1 MPKYTVYA
9 KIIRK
14 GKRRTHRV
22 RNAPVYTYYDEIVS
36 YADLKSVLLDAVRQI
51 FWEFEQSTSEVTV
64 EKHLGGK
71 YITKTTSYRT
81 TKMHYRRQYEF
92 RARLS
97 YIKSQDTIKIEQA
110 SFATPEFY
118 EFKADYD
125 LETGKKWQIPK
136 VVPSGFEAL
145 LHSTNPDALFVDMLT
160 QKTFN
165 YQTQPLNQYASR
177 EEKHHTQGMYA
188 GTPKSLY
195 AGKDY
200 KLPQQ
205 DKLQKQN
212 KH

>member
-22 RNAPVYTYYDEIVS
+22 RNAPVYTYNDEIVS
-36 YADLKSVLLDAVRQI
+36 WSDLKTVLLDAARQI
-51 FWEFEQSTSEVTV
+51 FWEFEQSTTEVTV

-92 RARLS
+92 KARLS
-97 YIKSQDTIKIEQA
+97 YIKSQDTVKIEQA

-160 QKTFN
+160 IKNTS
-165 YQTQPLNQYASR
+165 YMAQPRNVYASTQ
-177 EEKHHTQGMYA
+177 EKHHTQG
-188 GTPKSLY
+188 LY
-195 AGKDY
+195 AGVSHSTYAGKEQA
-200 KLPQQ
+200 LAQQ